1 MNEHAAA
8 PDPSL
13 AGLDLEALWLPFTH
27 NRLFKREPRIVTG
40 ASGMYYTTGDGRRI
54 LDGLSGLWCCN
65 AGHRHPKIVEAV
77 VRQLGQLD
85 YAPPFQTMHDK
96 GFELATARMDEGD
109 FSAALTEFESVYALL
124 VGHPRQFFVLYNLGL
139 CQRQLFQY
147 ERALAS
153 FRQYLSALS
162 PNDPERTEVEA
173 TIAALV
179 AQLATL
185 HVESNREG
193 ARVWLDNREVGAV
206 NTDLLVPSG
215 AHVIEVRQPGFE
227 MARREVSLASG
238 ETVHVVLSLDAL
250 GDVHGIDVAFFATSA
265 ALTGASLIAT
275 VVAGSLALARRGEVD
290 TCLSNDACRFDRNFD
305 LDRQAIGDLAG
316 ATDALLITTGVL
328 GVTTFVL
335 AFVTDFGG
343 STATETALRISPS
356 GVSLT
361 GSF

>member
-1 MNEHAAA
+1 MSNARTLAPRPFVTAPFVTALLLTTLPGIAHAQSVTPAEAPAA
-8 PDPSL
+8 Q
-13 AGLDLEALWLPFTH
+13 AEAQP
-27 NRLFKREPRIVTG
+27 
-40 ASGMYYTTGDGRRI
+40 
-54 LDGLSGLWCCN
+54 
-65 AGHRHPKIVEAV
+65 EATEA
-77 VRQLGQLD
+77 QPEATEAQPEATEAQPEATEAQPEE
-85 YAPPFQTMHDK
+85 APPPAEAMRR
-96 GFELATARMDEGD
+96 FELATARMDAGD